1 MHDATL
7 TAVGQRAG
15 RRQWLGLAA
24 LALPTLLVAID
35 NGVLILALPKLSAD
49 LAVSG
54 TQQLWI
60 TDVYGFMLAGW
71 LITMGTLGDR
81 VGRRLL
87 LLVGAVAFTA
97 ASVLAAYST
106 SAEML
111 ILARAAMGIAGATL
125 MPSTLALIMNMFA
138 DAKQRGFAI
147 ATWATCQFVGSAL
160 GPVVGGLLLEHFWW
174 GSVFLLGVPV
184 MLILLLVGPVLLP
197 EYRSPGAGRL
207 DLVSVALSLAA
218 ILPIIY
224 GMKELAVHSGAEPLV
239 PTTAIVVGLIFAVV
253 FAQRQRRLESP
264 LLDLSLFQNR
274 SFTVL
279 LSAMLF
285 TGAAMAGLG
294 LLSSQYVQ
302 SVAGLTPGESGLSL
316 APMGISI
323 AVGTMLAP
331 VLVRRIKQGTVISV
345 GLAMS
350 TLGFVLMTLVD
361 ATGGLVVVVL
371 GIVLIFLGD
380 GPLVALGTGLIMG
393 SVPPER
399 AGSAA
404 AMSETSLNLGGTL
417 GMAVLGTV
425 GAAIY
430 RGQMSDAVPAGLS
443 ADESAVARETIAGA
457 TAVADGLPA
466 GPAAQLLDAAREAF
480 TTGLNVAAA
489 IGVAIFVVCT
499 ILIAVTMRQR
509 DKETVASEPTPAE
522 EPATA

>member
-49 LAVSG
+49 LEVSG

-81 VGRRLL
+81 IGRRLL
-87 LLVGAVAFTA
+87 LMVGATAFTA
-97 ASVLAAYST
+97 ASVVAAYST

-111 ILARAAMGIAGATL
+111 IFARAAMGVAGATL

-147 ATWATCQFVGSAL
+147 ASWATCQFVGSAL

-184 MLILLLVGPVLLP
+184 MLVLLLVGRALLP
-197 EYRSPGAGRL
+197 EYRSPGSGRL
-207 DLVSVALSLAA
+207 DLVSVAVSLAA

-224 GMKELAVHSGAEPLV
+224 GMKELAVHSGADPVV
-239 PTTAIVVGLIFAVV
+239 PTTALVVGLIFAVV
-253 FAQRQRRLESP
+253 FVQRQRRLDAP
-264 LLDLSLFQNR
+264 LLDLSLFRNR

-279 LSAMLF
+279 LCTMLF
-285 TGAAMAGLG
+285 NGAAMAGLG

-302 SVAGLTPGESGLSL
+302 SVAGLTPGQSGLSL

-323 AVGTMLAP
+323 AAGTMLAP
-331 VLVRRIKQGTVISV
+331 LLVRRIRQGTVISA
-345 GLAMS
+345 GLVLS
-350 TLGFVLMTLVD
+350 TLGFVLMTQVD
-361 ATGGLVVVVL
+361 ATGGLFLVVV
-371 GIVLIFLGD
+371 GIVFIFLGD

-430 RGQMSDAVPAGLS
+430 RNQMADAVPAGLS
-443 ADESAVARETIAGA
+443 AEDSAVARETIAGA
-457 TAVADGLPA
+457 TAVADKLPA
-466 GPAAQLLDAAREAF
+466 GPAGQLLDAAREAF
-480 TTGLNVAAA
+480 TSGLNVAAT
-489 IGVAIFVVCT
+489 IGVVIFVVFT
-499 ILIAVTMRQR
+499 ILTAVTMRQR
-509 DKETVASEPTPAE
+509 DREAAAAEQTPTEA
-522 EPATA
+522 PATA